1 MNWMTDKSEYL
12 TTKLEYSGSSAS
24 WSAEGN
30 LLANTVTSVPSGA
43 VGSPWIVSYSVNGY
57 VADHNGSL
65 NLNYLD
71 RDLSARVDSDG
82 RFSVS
87 AGNNWTKPI
96 VIDYVIQQG
105 NSTLAS
111 QAIITSGKLP
121 QTPDVLP
128 PAHYIGNNPSG
139 IAGHAREGTETGNK
153 LVSFTVKTADGQTA
167 SHAAGS
173 IVDLAGGIGTL
184 QMRADGSFEFKPKA
198 GYTGDVP
205 EITTTVLDAN
215 GKAFTGTLQLSQQSA
230 DSAEGSRSVLTAE
243 LQDHPGAFHFG
254 DQYMGTGNVLTGATS
269 TLDGKPFGKLE
280 ITEFTFEGKTYQAG
294 ETASSHTGLTED
306 FTILR
311 DGSYIYFATGM
322 GLSSHQVGYT
332 LSNGSKSGMATL
344 DIGIRHNN
352 DNYAV
357 APDYNPSYP
366 PFDDTVLP
374 TFPDAD
380 ENISVTGQI
389 TTGMLLEMP
398 FAGYLDRKSELTGF
412 SIDGKHYQFEDV
424 AAIYGL
430 GTFTVNRN
438 GYFVLSLEGQQ
449 VPGTKMP
456 DVHYTVEM
464 NSASGTKTDTSV
476 AHFNLANG
484 LVTKPYAEANSKAD
498 AHAKLTQTH
507 VLEHQMESGNLL
519 DGYSAAD
526 KPYIAGF
533 RVGNSYYATNQTVE
547 IANLGLLTLNRDG
560 SYYIDARDLP
570 NFKRGWSIP
579 EIAFTVSN
587 GSKSSSSSLFLKAG
601 DKLKNAEPT
610 PYDDNDTLTY
620 YGKSAHAYLLD
631 DKSLKVTSFTLD
643 GKTYHAGQIAK
654 TDIGTFVI
662 HSDGLLKVN
671 GAAAA
676 EKAYHYQASYTIS
689 HGGKT
694 GTSLVDFTLDNSQND
709 TLKNHPAKLATLVD
723 GDEAWQA
730 VHNGVGSVLTNTEHT
745 VNGKPIAG
753 DIKVTDFVIDGVHH
767 APDSLVEISAGTF
780 ELKSTGQFSF
790 VSNHTNQ
797 YYQGDIG
804 YTVSNGEKTDS
815 SVLRFSYDGFEY
827 SRGSLAE
834 GNDVSLLGSDNT
846 GVMIGDVNQ
855 DRSSDSVLSADT
867 LGANIGKVILLGD
880 HLNVDQIFGH
890 DANDQSFYGKE
901 YINSLDAV
909 RDSLRFDGKSY
920 TDADMVKFIQDYR
933 DWELYKTAPQ
943 GGNDKLTGAGGDDIL
958 IGGSGND
965 ILTGKGG
972 HDSFIFSGDSG
983 HDIITDF
990 TKGLDTIVLDG
1001 LSTGSTPQWDAASGV
1016 LSFTTSVTPA
1026 PGETPITYQ
1035 NTVTIQNAAGLT
1047 LDDLL
1052 NKVPQV

>member
-1 MNWMTDKSEYL
+1 M
-12 TTKLEYSGSSAS
+12 
-24 WSAEGN
+24 
-30 LLANTVTSVPSGA
+30 
-43 VGSPWIVSYSVNGY
+43 
-57 VADHNGSL
+57 
-65 NLNYLD
+65 
-71 RDLSARVDSDG
+71 
-82 RFSVS
+82 
-87 AGNNWTKPI
+87 
-96 VIDYVIQQG
+96 IDYVIQQG

-111 QAIITSGKLP
+111 QAVITSGKLP
-121 QTPDVLP
+121 QATDALP
-128 PAHYIGNNPSG
+128 PAHYVGNNPSG
-139 IAGHAREGTETGNK
+139 IAGHAWDDTQTGKTLLN
-153 LVSFTVKTADGQTA
+153 FTVKTADGQTA

-184 QMRADGSFEFKPKA
+184 QMRADGSFEFKPKN

-215 GKAFTGTLQLSQQSA
+215 GKALTGTLQLSQQSA

-332 LSNGSKSGMATL
+332 LSNGSKSGTATL

-380 ENISVTGQI
+380 ENISVTGPI

-412 SIDGKHYQFEDV
+412 SIGGKHYQFEDV

-438 GYFVLSLEGQQ
+438 GYFVLSLEGHQ

-464 NSASGTKTDTSV
+464 NSAGGTKTDTSV

-484 LVTKPYAEANSKAD
+484 LVAKPYAEANSKAN
-498 AHAKLTQTH
+498 AYAKLTQTH
-507 VLEHQMESGNLL
+507 VLEHQIETGNLL

-547 IANLGLLTLNRDG
+547 IANLGLLTVNRDG

-570 NFKRGWSIP
+570 NFKHGWSIP

-587 GSKSSSSSLFLKAG
+587 GTKSSSSSLFLKAG

-643 GKTYHAGQIAK
+643 GKTYHAGQAAK

-676 EKAYHYQASYTIS
+676 EKAYHYHASYTIS

-709 TLKNHPAKLATLVD
+709 ILHSNPTKLATLVD
-723 GDEAWQA
+723 GDETWPA

-767 APDSLVEISAGTF
+767 EPGSLVELSAGTF

-815 SVLRFSYDGFEY
+815 SVLKFTYDGFEY
-827 SRGSLAE
+827 SRGSLHE
-834 GNDVSLLGSDNT
+834 GNSASLLGSDNT
-846 GVMIGDVNQ
+846 AVMIGDVNQ

-990 TKGLDTIVLDG
+990 AKGLDTIVLDG
-1001 LSTGSTPQWDAASGV
+1001 LSTGSTPQWDATSGV